1 VLTLIVAG
9 FLASLPF
16 TGLEPLWA
24 TRSAA
29 TVLLFADAAL
39 VILINAAWQNGS
51 APVVRLIRLSARVA
65 ALLLVPLTAIA
76 IYALALRVSEHGW
89 TVDRIV
95 AAACMLVAS
104 CYAIGYAAAALRKGW
119 LTLLAPVNIATA
131 FVVLGLVLL
140 LFSPLVDPAR
150 IAVNSQLA
158 RLEAG
163 KVGADKFDLV
173 YLRFEGKRFGQAA
186 LARLDA
192 TRGKD
197 HALLRER
204 LAAVRKM
211 ETPWDMQEQLS
222 TPAAMAANLHALPA
236 GTRLPDSF
244 LRTDWKFM
252 TQDVYTPRC
261 LLTAKARCTA
271 YLLDVNGDGKA
282 EVLVMDDDGPWSMV
296 AQEGEDGQW
305 RALATMTAVHCA
317 GSGNGQASALPRT
330 VAPAL
335 PDIELAG
342 TRFQLTAAG
351 SPNRH
356 CGKRRPE

>member
-1 VLTLIVAG
+1 
-9 FLASLPF
+9 
-16 TGLEPLWA
+16 
-24 TRSAA
+24 
-29 TVLLFADAAL
+29 
-39 VILINAAWQNGS
+39 
-51 APVVRLIRLSARVA
+51 
-65 ALLLVPLTAIA
+65 
-76 IYALALRVSEHGW
+76 
-89 TVDRIV
+89 
-95 AAACMLVAS
+95 
-104 CYAIGYAAAALRKGW
+104 
-119 LTLLAPVNIATA
+119 VNIATA

-163 KVGADKFDLV
+163 KVGSEKFDLV

-197 HALLRER
+197 DALLRER

-211 ETPWDMQEQLS
+211 ASPWDMQEQLS
-222 TPAAMAANLHALPA
+222 TPAAMAANLHALPE

-282 EVLVMDDDGPWSMV
+282 EVLVMDDEGPWSMV
-296 AQEGEDGQW
+296 AQEDEDGQW
-305 RALATMTAVHCA
+305 RALATMTAVQCA
-317 GSGNGQASALPRT
+317 DSGNGQASALPRT
-330 VAPAL
+330 LAPAL

-342 TRFQLTAAG
+342 TRFQLTAANT
-351 SPNRH
+351 PNRN
-356 CGKRRPE
+356 CGKRRPD